1 MYVTWLDVV
10 RIGLNSSC
18 AFSEARCEAHGGAGK
33 MCKPE
38 QTHSAALF
46 LTMQRHKLPFS
57 GFTKETIW
65 SHPIPVVSALFTD
78 DSGLYYVVNQRRGTY
93 PIPNI
98 TGAALYVPKHSGIF
112 HSAGYSHMQF
122 VKIEKQGADI
132 PSLLET
138 EPLQGRDE
146 DAIASADSP
155 STLSEEEKEELKAEL
170 VQLEDEITTLRQVLS
185 AKERR
190 LVEIKQKLGMNLM
203 NELKQNFSRGW
214 HDVQTTTAYKK
225 THETLSHA
233 GQKATAAFSNVGTA
247 ISKKF
252 GDMRSHSIGYSIR
265 HSISMPAMR
274 NSPTF
279 KSFEERVETTVTSL
293 KTKVGGANHG
303 GGSFE
308 EVLSST
314 AHASSQSSAGGPRL
328 AEGEEL
334 QC

>member
-1 MYVTWLDVV
+1 M
-10 RIGLNSSC
+10 
-18 AFSEARCEAHGGAGK
+18 EAPA
-33 MCKPE
+33 
-38 QTHSAALF
+38 
-46 LTMQRHKLPFS
+46 
-57 GFTKETIW
+57 
-65 SHPIPVVSALFTD
+65 
-78 DSGLYYVVNQRRGTY
+78 
-93 PIPNI
+93 
-98 TGAALYVPKHSGIF
+98 
-112 HSAGYSHMQF
+112 
-122 VKIEKQGADI
+122 QG
-132 PSLLET
+132 LLEA
-138 EPLQGRDE
+138 EPLRGRDE
-146 DAIASADSP
+146 DAVASADFS
-155 STLSEEEKEELKAEL
+155 SMLSDEEREELKAEL

-185 AKERR
+185 AKERH
-190 LVEIKQKLGMNLM
+190 LIEIKQKLGMNLM
-203 NELKQNFSRGW
+203 NEIKQNFSKSW
-214 HDVQTTTAYKK
+214 HDMQTTTAYKK

-293 KTKVGGANHG
+293 KETLTKVGGPNPG

-314 AHASSQSSAGGPRL
+314 AHASAQSSAGAPRR
-328 AEGEEL
+328 EEEEL

>member
-1 MYVTWLDVV
+1 M
-10 RIGLNSSC
+10 
-18 AFSEARCEAHGGAGK
+18 EAQA
-33 MCKPE
+33 
-38 QTHSAALF
+38 
-46 LTMQRHKLPFS
+46 
-57 GFTKETIW
+57 
-65 SHPIPVVSALFTD
+65 
-78 DSGLYYVVNQRRGTY
+78 RG
-93 PIPNI
+93 
-98 TGAALYVPKHSGIF
+98 
-112 HSAGYSHMQF
+112 
-122 VKIEKQGADI
+122 
-132 PSLLET
+132 LLET

-146 DAIASADSP
+146 DTVASADFP
-155 STLSEEEKEELKAEL
+155 SMLSEEEKEELKAEL

-203 NELKQNFSRGW
+203 NELKQNFSRSW

-293 KTKVGGANHG
+293 KTKVGGTNHG

-314 AHASSQSSAGGPRL
+314 AQASAQSSAGGPRR
-328 AEGEEL
+328 AEEEEL

>member
-1 MYVTWLDVV
+1 M
-10 RIGLNSSC
+10 
-18 AFSEARCEAHGGAGK
+18 EAQA
-33 MCKPE
+33 
-38 QTHSAALF
+38 
-46 LTMQRHKLPFS
+46 
-57 GFTKETIW
+57 
-65 SHPIPVVSALFTD
+65 
-78 DSGLYYVVNQRRGTY
+78 
-93 PIPNI
+93 
-98 TGAALYVPKHSGIF
+98 
-112 HSAGYSHMQF
+112 
-122 VKIEKQGADI
+122 QG
-132 PSLLET
+132 LLET
-138 EPLQGRDE
+138 EPLRGREE
-146 DAIASADSP
+146 DAVASADFS
-155 STLSEEEKEELKAEL
+155 SILSEEEKEELKAEL

-185 AKERR
+185 AKERH
-190 LVEIKQKLGMNLM
+190 LIEIKQKLGMNLM
-203 NELKQNFSRGW
+203 NELKQNFSRSW
-214 HDVQTTTAYKK
+214 HDMQTTTAYKK

-293 KTKVGGANHG
+293 KTKVGGTNHG

-314 AHASSQSSAGGPRL
+314 AHASAQSSAGAPRR
-328 AEGEEL
+328 AEEEL

>member
-1 MYVTWLDVV
+1 M
-10 RIGLNSSC
+10 
-18 AFSEARCEAHGGAGK
+18 EAQA
-33 MCKPE
+33 
-38 QTHSAALF
+38 
-46 LTMQRHKLPFS
+46 
-57 GFTKETIW
+57 
-65 SHPIPVVSALFTD
+65 
-78 DSGLYYVVNQRRGTY
+78 
-93 PIPNI
+93 
-98 TGAALYVPKHSGIF
+98 
-112 HSAGYSHMQF
+112 
-122 VKIEKQGADI
+122 QG
-132 PSLLET
+132 LLET

-146 DAIASADSP
+146 DAVASADFS
-155 STLSEEEKEELKAEL
+155 SMLSEEEKEELKAEL

-185 AKERR
+185 AKERH
-190 LVEIKQKLGMNLM
+190 LVEIKQKL
-203 NELKQNFSRGW
+203 
-214 HDVQTTTAYKK
+214 DYKK

-252 GDMRSHSIGYSIR
+252 GDMSYSIR

-314 AHASSQSSAGGPRL
+314 AHASAQSSGGGPRR
-328 AEGEEL
+328 AEEEEL

>member
-1 MYVTWLDVV
+1 M
-10 RIGLNSSC
+10 
-18 AFSEARCEAHGGAGK
+18 EAQA
-33 MCKPE
+33 
-38 QTHSAALF
+38 
-46 LTMQRHKLPFS
+46 
-57 GFTKETIW
+57 
-65 SHPIPVVSALFTD
+65 
-78 DSGLYYVVNQRRGTY
+78 
-93 PIPNI
+93 
-98 TGAALYVPKHSGIF
+98 
-112 HSAGYSHMQF
+112 
-122 VKIEKQGADI
+122 QG
-132 PSLLET
+132 LLET

-146 DAIASADSP
+146 DTVASADFS
-155 STLSEEEKEELKAEL
+155 SMLSQEEREELKAEL

-185 AKERR
+185 AKERH

-203 NELKQNFSRGW
+203 NELKQNFSRSW
-214 HDVQTTTAYKK
+214 HDMQTSTAYKK

-252 GDMRSHSIGYSIR
+252 GDMR
-265 HSISMPAMR
+265 

-293 KTKVGGANHG
+293 KEALTKVGGANHG

-314 AHASSQSSAGGPRL
+314 AHASAQSSGGGPRR
-328 AEGEEL
+328 AEEEEL

>member
-1 MYVTWLDVV
+1 M
-10 RIGLNSSC
+10 
-18 AFSEARCEAHGGAGK
+18 EAQA
-33 MCKPE
+33 
-38 QTHSAALF
+38 
-46 LTMQRHKLPFS
+46 
-57 GFTKETIW
+57 
-65 SHPIPVVSALFTD
+65 
-78 DSGLYYVVNQRRGTY
+78 RG
-93 PIPNI
+93 
-98 TGAALYVPKHSGIF
+98 
-112 HSAGYSHMQF
+112 
-122 VKIEKQGADI
+122 
-132 PSLLET
+132 LLET

-146 DAIASADSP
+146 DTGASADFP
-155 STLSEEEKEELKAEL
+155 SMLSEEEKEELKAEL

-190 LVEIKQKLGMNLM
+190 LVEVKQKLGMNLM
-203 NELKQNFSRGW
+203 NELKQNFSRSW

-252 GDMRSHSIGYSIR
+252 GDMR
-265 HSISMPAMR
+265 

-293 KTKVGGANHG
+293 KTKVGGTNQG

-314 AHASSQSSAGGPRL
+314 AQASAQSSAGGPRR

>member
-1 MYVTWLDVV
+1 M
-10 RIGLNSSC
+10 
-18 AFSEARCEAHGGAGK
+18 EAQA
-33 MCKPE
+33 
-38 QTHSAALF
+38 
-46 LTMQRHKLPFS
+46 
-57 GFTKETIW
+57 
-65 SHPIPVVSALFTD
+65 
-78 DSGLYYVVNQRRGTY
+78 RG
-93 PIPNI
+93 
-98 TGAALYVPKHSGIF
+98 
-112 HSAGYSHMQF
+112 
-122 VKIEKQGADI
+122 
-132 PSLLET
+132 LLET

-146 DAIASADSP
+146 DTVASADFS
-155 STLSEEEKEELKAEL
+155 SMLSEEEREELKAEL

-185 AKERR
+185 AKERH

-203 NELKQNFSRGW
+203 NELKQNFSKSW
-214 HDVQTTTAYKK
+214 HDMQTTTAYKK

-252 GDMRSHSIGYSIR
+252 GDMRCTAALLTLLLLSPVLRCAGCRSHSIGYSIR

-293 KTKVGGANHG
+293 KTKVGGATPG

-314 AHASSQSSAGGPRL
+314 AQASAQSSGGGPRR
-328 AEGEEL
+328 AEEEEL

>member
-1 MYVTWLDVV
+1 M
-10 RIGLNSSC
+10 
-18 AFSEARCEAHGGAGK
+18 EAQA
-33 MCKPE
+33 
-38 QTHSAALF
+38 
-46 LTMQRHKLPFS
+46 
-57 GFTKETIW
+57 
-65 SHPIPVVSALFTD
+65 
-78 DSGLYYVVNQRRGTY
+78 
-93 PIPNI
+93 
-98 TGAALYVPKHSGIF
+98 
-112 HSAGYSHMQF
+112 
-122 VKIEKQGADI
+122 QG
-132 PSLLET
+132 LLES

-146 DAIASADSP
+146 DAIASADFS
-155 STLSEEEKEELKAEL
+155 SMLSEEEKEELKAEL

-185 AKERR
+185 AKERH

-203 NELKQNFSRGW
+203 NELKQNFSRSW
-214 HDVQTTTAYKK
+214 HDMQTTTAYKK

-252 GDMRSHSIGYSIR
+252 GDMRYSIR

-293 KTKVGGANHG
+293 KTKVGGTNHG

-308 EVLSST
+308 EVLNST
-314 AHASSQSSAGGPRL
+314 AHASSQNASGGPRQTKD
-328 AEGEEL
+328 EEL